1 MNINDAM
8 PLIVGALNTISK
20 SGKFPAA
27 EVTVLADEITKSEE
41 VVFSIMFATSE
52 DALNAMRLRMNNV
65 SFKEISAET
74 AAMTAIARAS
84 GMV

>member
-1 MNINDAM
+1 MKINDAM
-8 PLIVGALNTISK
+8 PLIIGALNTISRCD
-20 SGKFPAA
+20 KFQAA
-27 EVTVLADEITKSEE
+27 EVAVLSDEITNSQE